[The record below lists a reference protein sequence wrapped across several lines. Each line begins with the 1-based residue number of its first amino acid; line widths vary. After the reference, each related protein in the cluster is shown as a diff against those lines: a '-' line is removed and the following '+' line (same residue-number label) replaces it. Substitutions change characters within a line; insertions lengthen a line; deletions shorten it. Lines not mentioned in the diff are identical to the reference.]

1 MKILFAGTP
10 DFAIPSLE
18 ILNDHFPIVA
28 VLTQPTAGKGR
39 GQKLVDSPIKKKAL
53 ALGLK
58 VFESE
63 ELNSAFLNEI
73 KELAADLLVCVAYGK
88 IFKNDFLNLF
98 PYGGINL
105 HPSLLPRHRGPAPI
119 PAAIL
124 AGDTE
129 TGVTIQRLILKMD
142 AGPILA
148 QQKITISDNDTTGS
162 LSPRLARM
170 GALLLPTVIAKLK
183 TGQLSEI
190 PQDDNLAT
198 YCKLLKKTDG
208 ELSFKE
214 SALTIS
220 RMIRAYQP
228 WPQVYSFWKGKRLF
242 FLEGRP
248 YPHKPSDSTK
258 PAGLVLGID
267 KESGILINTCQGVLS
282 VSRLQL
288 EFKKPLFWRDFLN
301 GHKDFIGSI
310 CGGQV

>member
-1 MKILFAGTP
+1 MKIFFAGTP

-18 ILNDHFPIVA
+18 ILSKHFEIVG
-28 VLTQPTAGKGR
+28 VLTQPASGKGR
-39 GQKLVDSPIKKKAL
+39 GQKLADSPVKREAL

-58 VFESE
+58 VLEPE
-63 ELNSAFLNEI
+63 DLNSTFLNEI
-73 KELAADLLVCVAYGK
+73 KELRADLLVCVAYGK

-124 AGDTE
+124 AGDAE

-148 QQKITISDNDTTGS
+148 QQKISLSDNDTTES
-162 LSPRLARM
+162 LSPRLANI
-170 GALLLPTVIAKLK
+170 GAELLPQVIQRLG
-183 TGQLSEI
+183 TGQINEI
-190 PQDDNLAT
+190 PQDENQAT
-198 YCKLLKKTDG
+198 YCKLLKRTDG
-208 ELSFKE
+208 ELTFKE

-220 RMIRAYQP
+220 RMIRAYRP
-228 WPQVYSFWKGKRLF
+228 WPLVYTYWKGKRLF
-242 FLEGRP
+242 FLEGRV
-248 YPHKPSDSTK
+248 YPCQNPDPTK

-267 KESGILINTCQGVLS
+267 RDSGILISTCQGVLS
-282 VSRLQL
+282 VSKLQL
-288 EFKKPLFWRDFLN
+288 EFKKPLNWRDFLN

-310 CGGQV
+310 CGGQI